1 MNSPSEI
8 AIQSITRSEK
18 NANNTN
24 TKVSAPTGYTVSYTK
39 ANRYTSYY
47 DVPTYTPIEMTRKT
61 SNT

>member
-1 MNSPSEI
+1 MNSPNEI

-39 ANRYTSYY
+39 ANPYTSYY
-47 DVPTYTPIEMTRKT
+47 DVPTYIPVEMTRKT